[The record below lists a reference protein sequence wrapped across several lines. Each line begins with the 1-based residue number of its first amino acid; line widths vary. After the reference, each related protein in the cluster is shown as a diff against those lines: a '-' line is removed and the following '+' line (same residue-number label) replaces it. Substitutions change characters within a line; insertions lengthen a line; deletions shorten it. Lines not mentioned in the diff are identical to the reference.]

1 MSHSA
6 DTASDGIRQS
16 PRGESVTVPTF
27 GPSGRQERLN
37 CCVKKR
43 RIKVVSHFF
52 DACNA
57 INPYVTGMQGYLLL
71 GVLPFNLIKGAIL
84 TAITMLAYKKLS

>member
-1 MSHSA
+1 MYWNIIGRGDCRPVVKICYETLRFLFFAAYGHQ
-6 DTASDGIRQS
+6 SDGIRQS

-43 RIKVVSHFF
+43 RIKVVSH
-52 DACNA
+52 
-57 INPYVTGMQGYLLL
+57 
-71 GVLPFNLIKGAIL
+71 
-84 TAITMLAYKKLS
+84 S